1 MIPPLHPIADAIRQH
16 TRFLVTS
23 HVNPDGDAIGSMLA
37 MYWVLRTLDKEVVLF
52 NESGLPRR
60 FDWVIGGEAISST
73 LPDTKPEII
82 IVLDCGDIRRPG
94 ELLQPW
100 LATLPIINLDH
111 HLGNPHFGTYNW
123 VDQRIAATGEMVGMI
138 ARVFGIPFSGPL
150 GEALYLALT
159 ADTGDF
165 CYNNTRPQTLEM
177 AAEILRQGLQAGP
190 FYERKLA
197 TGTLNQLRMRGE
209 VLQNAQIFAGG
220 RICLFR
226 FTQELFHRTGTTA
239 EDTEGLVN
247 EGLTIRGVDVAVSLR
262 EDGHRIKFSLRS
274 KGETNVQY
282 IAAQFGGG
290 GHRNAA
296 GGAIPTANMDDAL
309 RLIVEAITAALEVPC
324 NTTVFSS

>member
-16 TRFLVTS
+16 HRFLVTT

-37 MYWVLRTLDKEVVLF
+37 MAWVLRALDKEVALF

-60 FDWVIGGEAISST
+60 FDWITGGEAIANT
-73 LPDTKPEII
+73 LPPSKPEII

-94 ELLQPW
+94 EVIQPW

-123 VDQRIAATGEMVGMI
+123 VDQRMAATGEMVGML
-138 ARVFGIPFSGPL
+138 ARVFGIPLAGPL

-165 CYNNTRPQTLEM
+165 CYDNTRPQTLEM
-177 AAEILRQGLQAGP
+177 AAEILRQGLQPGP
-190 FYERKLA
+190 FYERKHA
-197 TGTLNQLRMRGE
+197 TGTLRQLQMRGE
-209 VLQNAQIFAGG
+209 VLQKAQLFAGG
-220 RICLFR
+220 RICLFQ
-226 FTQELFHRTGTTA
+226 FTQELFARTGTGP

-247 EGLTIRGVDVAVSLR
+247 EGLSIRGVDVAVSLR
-262 EDGHRIKFSLRS
+262 EERDRIKFSLRS
-274 KGETNVQY
+274 KGETNVQRV
-282 IAAQFGGG
+282 AVRFGGG

-296 GGAIPTANMDDAL
+296 GGAIPTTSLDDA
-309 RLIVEAITAALEVPC
+309 IVTIIAAITEELEGAC
-324 NTTVFSS
+324 SATAS